1 MGKVVGKAVGL
12 NPVTSIISGKGPFA
26 KALGLNKQQGEFA
39 DYSNLRDYLAKGSP
53 ETEGVRGTEIATE
66 QVQKNPI
73 LGQLFGKDGAMS
85 RANLEEQRLASQG
98 FQLTPEDR
106 EAYGQA
112 SGDIARMF
120 GQQEQDAAKA
130 LARRGLGSAGSG
142 AAGAMFSGLAGNRNE
157 MLAKAQMDIAN
168 QRMQNTMQ
176 RLGQTRTFL
185 QNLGQQAGGA
195 IQDQFG
201 RQFVGRNQRI
211 NELSTLE
218 KANADAIKG
227 KRDAFK
233 EGGLLRSFGRG
244 LQVGAS
250 DLGAQLPGMAVGGLT
265 GGAGGAAM
273 GSAQAGAN
281 QASMMQSPQ
290 TTFGASNP
298 YMRGQPSLFGS
309 R

>member
-1 MGKVVGKAVGL
+1 MGKGLKKVGKVATGVGL
-12 NPVTSIISGKGPFA
+12 MTGSGPLA
-26 KALGLNKQQGEFA
+26 KALGLEEKQGDFTN
-39 DYSNLRDYLAKGSP
+39 YSDLRSFLEKGSP
-53 ETEGVRGTEIATE
+53 ETEGVKGTEIATE

-73 LGQLFGKDGAMS
+73 LGTLFGKGGAME
-85 RANLEEQRLASQG
+85 RTGAEEARLASQG

-142 AAGAMFSGLAGNRNE
+142 AAGAMFSGLAGNKNE
-157 MLAKAQMDIAN
+157 MLAKQQMQIAN

-201 RQFVGRNQRI
+201 RQQTGRNQRI
-211 NELSTLE
+211 SELSQLE
-218 KANADAIKG
+218 GAREAALQGKNAAYQ
-227 KRDAFK
+227 
-233 EGGLLRSFGRG
+233 EGGLLKSFGRG
-244 LQVGAS
+244 LQTGVGT
-250 DLGAQLPGMAVGGLT
+250 LGAQLPGMA
-265 GGAGGAAM
+265 AGGIGGIPSGGM
-273 GSAQAGAN
+273 FGSAQAGAN
-281 QASMMQSPQ
+281 QSSLVAQPRPTMS
-290 TTFGASNP
+290 
-298 YMRGQPSLFGS
+298 GQGYKNYGGYA
-309 R
+309 